1 MTTTTTATTFR
12 TLQALALSDP
22 LTLAMW
28 AQPRSVVSRPH
39 LSLIASAFK
48 QAATTAGGRLLIT
61 TPPQV
66 GKSLTAATYGPAWYL
81 LRHPDRRIAIGTYA
95 DALAHRRGRDVRDM
109 LAGHGPRWGV
119 SIKRGSASVADWETN
134 AGGGLRSVG
143 VGSALTGFPADFL
156 LVDDP
161 HKDRASA
168 DSRRQRQAIWDWWS
182 AVATSRLSPGA
193 PVCVIQTRWH
203 EDDLAGRLLTREG
216 RIEDGGRWHVIHLEA
231 IHTGKHGPDPLGRAI
246 GDPLPHPMV
255 REGDTTALLAHW
267 QDKRRGST
275 ARDWAGLYQGDPQPA
290 EGALVTAVLLAE
302 RRVPHGHPRPQPV
315 RIAVAIDPSGG
326 GRDEA
331 GIIGGYLGEDGRVY
345 LTHDWSGVMGSD
357 KWARTACLLAI
368 ETDSDRIV
376 VEKNFGGD
384 MCRQMINTAWQS
396 LHREGRVPAGRSA
409 PFVVEETARRGKA
422 LRAEPVAQALV
433 EGRVWLADHL
443 PELEREWTTWQP
455 TSNESPGRLDASV
468 YLVKNLALHVPPYAP
483 GQQPGPSLADIR
495 LGRGLPSV
503 HPLRATERRRW
514 P

>member
-1 MTTTTTATTFR
+1 MTTTTSQ

-22 LTLAMW
+22 LALAMW
-28 AQPRSVVSRPH
+28 TQPRAVVSRPH

-48 QAATTAGGRLLIT
+48 QAATTEGGRLLIT

-81 LRHPDRRIAIGTYA
+81 LRHPGRRIAIGTYA

-109 LAGHGPRWGV
+109 LAEHGPRWGV
-119 SIKRGSASVADWETN
+119 IIKRGSASVADGETT

-143 VGSALTGFPADFL
+143 VGSALTGFPADLL

-168 DSRRQRQAIWDWWS
+168 DSRRQREAVWHWWS

-203 EDDLAGRLLTREG
+203 EDDLTGRLLTHEG
-216 RIEDGGRWHVIHLEA
+216 RAEDGGRWHVIHLEA
-231 IHTGKHGPDPLGRAI
+231 IHTGKYGPDPLGRAV
-246 GDPLPHPMV
+246 GVPLPHPKV
-255 REGDTTALLAHW
+255 PEGDTTALLTHW

-290 EGALVTAVLLAE
+290 EGALVTTALLAE
-302 RRVPHGHPRPQPV
+302 RRIPHGRPLPKPMK
-315 RIAVAIDPSGG
+315 IAVAIDPSGG

-331 GIIGGYLGEDGRVY
+331 GIIGGYLGTDNRVY
-345 LTHDWSGVMGSD
+345 LTHDRSGVMGSD

-368 ETDSDRIV
+368 ELDADRIV

-384 MCRQMINTAWQS
+384 MSRQMINTAWQA
-396 LHREGRVPAGRSA
+396 LHREGHVPAGRSA
-409 PFVVEETARRGKA
+409 PFVVEETAKRGKA

-443 PELEREWTTWQP
+443 PELERQWTTWQP
-455 TSNESPGRLDASV
+455 ISNESPGRLDASV
-468 YLVKNLALHVPPYAP
+468 YLVKNLAPHVPPHVP
-483 GQQPGPSLADIR
+483 NQHEGKKLADISLKR
-495 LGRGLPSV
+495 DVPRVPHLPDLGR
-503 HPLRATERRRW
+503 RW
-514 P
+514 WQ